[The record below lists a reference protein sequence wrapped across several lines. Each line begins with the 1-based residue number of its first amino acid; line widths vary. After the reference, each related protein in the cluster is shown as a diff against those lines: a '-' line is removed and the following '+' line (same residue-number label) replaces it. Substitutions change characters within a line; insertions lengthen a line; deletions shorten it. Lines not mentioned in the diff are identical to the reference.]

1 MSFNGTEGKVISL
14 ADGAE
19 ITQNWR
25 NEHANESKAVFFGK
39 DHIEDLLRQT
49 GCVGIRIY
57 YAINESNDY
66 TMVLV
71 GTNEDEDD
79 MTELV
84 IDTGMRCPPRCAQ
97 PNSLNGNE

>member
-14 ADGAE
+14 ADGATM
-19 ITQNWR
+19 TQDWR
-25 NEHANESKAVFFGK
+25 NEHASATKAVFFGK
-39 DHIEDLLRQT
+39 DHIEDLLRQD

-71 GTNEDEDD
+71 GANEDQDD
-79 MTELV
+79 MTEIV
-84 IDTGMRCPPRCAQ
+84 INAGFRCPIVCGQA
-97 PNSLNGNE
+97 NTLNGSE